1 MKSNRLRAISKL
13 ISDRAISTQE
23 ELLTYLRE
31 QGFNVTQATVSRDIK
46 ELRLIKVTGHDGET
60 RYASPSENGMEE
72 HSGKFRT
79 IFRESVISVQSAGN
93 LVVLK
98 CFNGMG
104 NAACAALDSMG
115 FEHIVGTIAGD
126 DTIFCAVETPAD
138 AREVVKTLN
147 LMIQ

>member
-79 IFRESVISVQSAGN
+79 IFRESVISVQPAGN